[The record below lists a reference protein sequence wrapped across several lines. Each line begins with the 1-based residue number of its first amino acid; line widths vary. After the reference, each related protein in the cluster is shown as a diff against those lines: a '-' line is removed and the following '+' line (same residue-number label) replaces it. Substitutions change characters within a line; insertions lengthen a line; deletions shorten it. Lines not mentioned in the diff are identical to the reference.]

1 MNMHM
6 RFILAL
12 PLEIAQLII
21 NFIMIIM
28 EVALPETH
36 FIIIKIGSLLLMKK
50 IMITIRNTTVLLII
64 IPVVGGLRV
73 VM

>member
-1 MNMHM
+1 M
-6 RFILAL
+6 RFILDL

-21 NFIMIIM
+21 LLIMIIM

-36 FIIIKIGSLLLMKK
+36 FLLIKIGSLVLKKK
-50 IMITIRNTTVLLII
+50 IMTFGTPIVLLII
-64 IPVVGGLRV
+64 ILVVGGLRV

>member
-6 RFILAL
+6 RFILDL

-21 NFIMIIM
+21 LLIMIIM
-28 EVALPETH
+28 KVALPETH
-36 FIIIKIGSLLLMKK
+36 FLLIKIGNLVLKKK
-50 IMITIRNTTVLLII
+50 IMIIIAIIVLLII
-64 IPVVGGLRV
+64 ILVVGGLIV